1 MSVIRTRGQ
10 AAGVQVGNIWI
21 RVLMIG
27 ALLCLLSALGVG
39 VYFAL
44 ASSTVTHHTQIA
56 NSANK
61 TSVTVDRNQAEVTA
75 IAQQYM
81 KALLGRHYD
90 TMWSMLDPGVQTMW
104 HDEATF
110 ASFWKARFQ
119 DYTLQNFTTGQAHA
133 LPLWVNPETMAQ
145 YTNVE
150 TIPVSLQFELKALPP
165 KQSPPLAAQF
175 LHPSTIFHDLPFIV
189 QQVASSQA
197 LQQEHQWR
205 VLLGGP
211 ADLEAPV
218 LPPLTP
224 VNRQVKVPILMYH
237 HISNVKPKDLL
248 DLSLTV
254 TPTMLN
260 QQLDYLKRQKYHSIT
275 FNQLFNALYYNGP
288 LPTKPIILTFD
299 DGYDD
304 AYKFAYPALKAH
316 GYSGMFYIITGK
328 VGWQGQMTW
337 DQMHT
342 MVAGGMQMGSHT
354 IHHVNIGQVFLN
366 SRIQAQQEVQIS
378 QMDLEKHLGIVVQ
391 QFCYPSGE
399 PFRHGSVVLQQEVM
413 NLLATNGYIGATTDP
428 GATGIVQS
436 SRTPLDLLRVRV
448 DGREALA
455 AFMLS
460 VP

>member
-10 AAGVQVGNIWI
+10 AAGIQVGNVWI

-27 ALLCLLSALGVG
+27 ALVCLLSAAGAG

-44 ASSTVTHHTQIA
+44 SSSAATQHAQIA
-56 NSANK
+56 TSAHK
-61 TSVTVDRNQAEVTA
+61 TSVTLDPNQAEVTA
-75 IAQQYM
+75 VAQQYM
-81 KALLGRHYD
+81 NALLGQHYD
-90 TMWSMLDPGVQTMW
+90 TMWSMLDPGVQAMW

-119 DYTLQNFTTGQAHA
+119 NYTLQNFTTGQAHE
-133 LPLWVNPETMAQ
+133 LPLWVNPETMTQ
-145 YTNVE
+145 YAHVDA
-150 TIPVSLQFELKALPP
+150 IPVSLQFELKALPP
-165 KQSPPLAAQF
+165 KQFPPLAPQF
-175 LHPSTIFHDLPFIV
+175 LHPSIIFHDLPFIV
-189 QQVASSQA
+189 QQVASNQA
-197 LQQEHQWR
+197 LQDEHQWR
-205 VLLGGP
+205 VLVGGP

-224 VNRQVKVPILMYH
+224 VSRRVKVPILMYH
-237 HISNVKPKDLL
+237 HITDVKPKNLL

-254 TPTMLN
+254 TPTMFN
-260 QQLDYLKRQKYHSIT
+260 KQLDYLKRQKYQTIT
-275 FNQLFNALYYNGP
+275 FNQLFNALYYNAP
-288 LPTKPIILTFD
+288 LPAKPIILTFD

-304 AYKFAYPALKAH
+304 AYQFAYPALKAH

-337 DQMHT
+337 DQMRT
-342 MVAGGMQMGSHT
+342 MVTGGMQMGSHT

-399 PFRHGSVVLQQEVM
+399 PFRHGSLILQQQVM
-413 NLLATNGYIGATTDP
+413 NLLAANGYIGATTDP
-428 GATGIVQS
+428 GATGIVQN

-448 DGREALA
+448 DGRESLV